1 MIKVSDV
8 FKGIPNESGSDA
20 SGFTSCGCFGAF
32 VCVKNAGGALW
43 ETRVIFH
50 GRFSD
55 GNKRTWACAKCA
67 VPFEGVEPE
76 SYIATVGK
84 VLRGESIWHFTNLRF
99 VSFVCDSDETAKMV
113 HGYAQA
119 NPCFAGYGT
128 YWIAVVDPMSQRW
141 FSNIFVNDAEGE
153 KLLSLRDYRGGW
165 GSGYGALQ
173 GVEGAV
179 VKQMSECGGPL
190 EFGKVSELFPE
201 FKSLSVEAAEALKA
215 HPSVKMSNHPTTL
228 SKDHPLAFLCLKIGN
243 YYAEDSN
250 LLAWAKSNAIILDTD
265 FTDDTIKAFG
275 ECLAAKPAEELG
287 NLLEDAMKPKEPEE
301 DPHVKAIVDDC
312 VRGIKGVWEYLYM
325 DRRFGVICHDAL
337 YTIRS
342 RELFADSRSGCLPFG
357 DVFGGR
363 LSWYTDGKYD
373 LNSLEVFGDDG
384 SLLVSWIPILQVMLS
399 RWTLI
404 PPIADEVHAFQSF
417 GKLWKDGMEKWL
429 RANVKKGVELGIP
442 AADILNVFART
453 VVVYEFGHG
462 QLYIQGYD
470 DVRESIVDVS
480 GLKGEVL
487 SGASESSTALKV
499 AFPNWSTLC
508 SGAAIECSKPS
519 PKPSEY
525 RYVNV
530 ISDPKRYASMP
541 VFAYQLLLNDIKRAE
556 AMGVPYKF
564 DASKVPVGMRMDGT
578 PLRVKLKDFLT
589 DLIVRAGSRSGKG
602 VLTQYLLTCVMLNG
616 GEPVY
621 ADGKPDTL
629 FSVTSLFDTAGI
641 PFLGGDLCTTAE
653 VCRGNRLW
661 GGEQAMQ
668 DIGAASEEFF
678 EELWK
683 PVAGMTGFANHLELR
698 RGLSGIKVLSLF
710 HQAFSSSHHLRGTLV
725 CDECTS
731 QFFTR
736 LAAYY
741 KVCEDMTEK
750 VGAKMEALRKKE
762 EDVSAWQRLYDW
774 LNSNL
779 FALSDVLRLPTGI
792 HNTYNAY
799 GATMIMIGQ
808 INGAELPKGTP
819 PELSASAS
827 MYDVPTRNV
836 LLGREMNSAG
846 EKVNTFT
853 TTSGALRIPG
863 SVPYVNLVDTG
874 VFCYGEKNL
883 SSPETSGNVFRSGLL
898 FTRNDVPPTREELYE
913 KIKSGTLNTNTDD
926 YFVEPVIDRARS
938 YASEDD
944 IQEILDMVYVTPD
957 LAETLARYGISVAV
971 GEPNPLLSFKGFTE
985 FCLAVAGDSLSSKH
999 KLADWCSEYL
1009 ASLGFTGNLV
1019 HDYLF
1024 DDRVPVLTKHCS
1036 WVSRLG
1042 GTTAGPATPVGVG
1055 KITFESVDGKV
1066 VETPAAGPV
1075 KPGVVQ
1081 PVSMAQPVAPDIP
1094 IKFEEPTT
1102 KLKPVESMPPVVD
1115 DGGITF
1121 ETVSRDAGVPN
1132 ASVPNVSAGVV
1143 FEDVGAGAGG
1153 EPPIVDVP
1161 VSDSASVGAAGGGV
1175 NPIVGGAGP
1184 VVNSADV
1191 GGGNMFGAAVGSVDA
1206 GMPVVSVS
1214 YSDGVFTSRRYQKL
1228 MRDTSP
1234 AGRHKA
1240 LEYVC
1245 GCTVDALV
1253 SSLGDDYA
1261 VVRGMKFHNNGVEI
1275 GGKFYGMAGF
1285 YDRLELYQMAQ
1296 RFGNITWL
1304 MFSEG
1309 AYRSLVALRGLI
1321 CSDLFEMFPALN
1333 SVQVADKVYSRE
1345 MCTEDSKDASE
1356 RRGFGR
1362 RLEGAKLRFGGR
1374 RRRTTVKAGMQNP
1387 ARVAWKESLNAGLTD
1402 HMKKLFSDGHTF
1414 RGIAFSIVGGLFVR

>member
-20 SGFTSCGCFGAF
+20 SGFTTCGCFGAF

-55 GNKRTWACAKCA
+55 GNKRTWACEKCD

-84 VLRGESIWHFTNLRF
+84 VLRGESVWHFINLRF

-113 HGYAQA
+113 QGYAQT

-128 YWIAVVDPMSQRW
+128 YWVAVVDPMSQRW

-153 KLLSLRDYRGGW
+153 KLLSFRDYRGGW

-179 VKQMSECGGPL
+179 VKQMGESGGPL

-265 FTDDTIKAFG
+265 FSDDTIKAFG

-287 NLLEDAMKPKEPEE
+287 NLLEGAMKDPEPKNAE
-301 DPHVKAIVDDC
+301 DDLLNDPSVIDGVT
-312 VRGIKGVWEYLYM
+312 GIKQVWEKLYR
-325 DRRFGVICHDAL
+325 DKRVGVVCHEGILTISKREVSLVSDAV
-337 YTIRS
+337 YHP
-342 RELFADSRSGCLPFG
+342 FAE
-357 DVFGGR
+357 VFSGR
-363 LSWYTDGKYD
+363 LSWYADGGYSMED
-373 LNSLEVFGDDG
+373 LNLFSSDG
-384 SLLVSWIPILQVMLS
+384 SLLVSWVPMLHAMLS
-399 RWTLI
+399 RWTLTA
-404 PPIADEVHAFQSF
+404 PLVEETHAFQTFSNM
-417 GKLWKDGMEKWL
+417 WKGGLEKW
-429 RANVKKGVELGIP
+429 VKS
-442 AADILNVFART
+442 
-453 VVVYEFGHG
+453 VV
-462 QLYIQGYD
+462 IQGYKLGAQISD
-470 DVRESIVDVS
+470 IVDLFCRTSLVYS
-480 GLKGEVL
+480 YGYGQLFLQGYDTVKD
-487 SGASESSTALKV
+487 SSVDVNALKV
-499 AFPNWSTLC
+499 EIMDDTESCRALQVAFPDWSVKRKDAVIVT
-508 SGAAIECSKPS
+508 SSVGSSSTDRFI
-519 PKPSEY
+519 
-525 RYVNV
+525 NV
-530 ISDPKRYASMP
+530 ISDKAKYGARP
-541 VFAYQLLLNDIKRAE
+541 VFAYQLLMDDIMRSKASGE
-556 AMGVPYKF
+556 QYKF
-564 DASKVPVGMRMDGT
+564 DPDSVPIGVGMDGI
-578 PLRVKLKDFLT
+578 PFRLGLKDLIT
-589 DLIVRAGSRSGKG
+589 DLIIRAGSRSGKG
-602 VLTQYLLTCVMLNG
+602 VLTQYILTCVMLYG

-621 ADGKPDTL
+621 IDGKPDTI
-629 FSVTSLFDTAGI
+629 FSLISLFDSYGI
-641 PFLGGDLCTTAE
+641 PFVGGDTTKTGPG
-653 VCRGNRLW
+653 VLGDKLW
-661 GGEQAMQ
+661 EGGTVEH
-668 DIGAASEEFF
+668 DLENEYDEFF
-678 EELWK
+678 DELWA
-683 PVAGMTGFANHLELR
+683 PV
-698 RGLSGIKVLSLF
+698 RGLSGFVNQMEVRRCLSAIKAMSLF
-710 HQAFSSSHHLRGTLV
+710 HQAFSRGNGLTGTLI
-725 CDECTS
+725 CDECS
-731 QFFTR
+731 AQFFKNIGDYAGR
-736 LAAYY
+736 IQAAT
-741 KVCEDMTEK
+741 KE
-750 VGAKMEALRKKE
+750 VGSKLEALKKKGD
-762 EDVSAWQRLYDW
+762 DVSAWQRLYDW
-774 LNSNL
+774 LSSIDY
-779 FALSDVLRLPTGI
+779 ALSDVVRLPAGI
-792 HNTYNAY
+792 HNTFNMY
-799 GATMIMIGQ
+799 GATVIMIGQ
-808 INGAELPKGTP
+808 KGTA
-819 PELSASAS
+819 EKGSVEVGG
-827 MYDVPTRNV
+827 MDMFNMPTRHT
-836 LLGREMNSAG
+836 LIGREMVGTESQRS
-846 EKVNTFT
+846 FT
-853 TTSGALRIPG
+853 TTSDLHVPG
-863 SVPYVNLVDTG
+863 RLPYAQVIDTG
-874 VFCYGEKNL
+874 VFCWAEKDL
-883 SSPETSGNVFRSGLL
+883 TLESAKGTVFRSGLL
-898 FTRNDVPPTREELYE
+898 LTKNDVPPTRDALYE
-913 KIKSGTLNTNTDD
+913 KIKSRTLIEGKGS
-926 YFVEPVIDRARS
+926 FAEPIVARATRG
-938 YASEDD
+938 ASEED
-944 IQEILDMVYVTPD
+944 IQELLDQLYVTEG
-957 LAETLARYGISVAV
+957 LAQHLSDFGITVAV
-971 GEPNPLLSFKGFTE
+971 GQPNPLVEFKGFTE
-985 FCLAVAGDSLSSKH
+985 YCLAVTGQTLEKKH
-999 KLADWCSEYL
+999 AVADWCINYL
-1009 ASLGFTGNLV
+1009 ASLGFTGDLV
-1019 HDYLF
+1019 RGYLF

-1055 KITFESVDGKV
+1055 KITFESADGKV
-1066 VETPAAGPV
+1066 VETPAAGSV
-1075 KPGVVQ
+1075 KPVVQ

-1121 ETVSRDAGVPN
+1121 ETVSRDSGVPN
-1132 ASVPNVSAGVV
+1132 ASVPNASAGVV

-1153 EPPIVDVP
+1153 ATPIVDVP

-1175 NPIVGGAGP
+1175 NPTVGGAGP

-1321 CSDLFEMFPALN
+1321 CNDLFEMFPALN

-1345 MCTEDSKDASE
+1345 MCTEEAKDASD

-1362 RLEGAKLRFGGR
+1362 RLEGAKLRFGGLR
-1374 RRRTTVKAGMQNP
+1374 RRITAKEGMKSPAKA
-1387 ARVAWKESLNAGLTD
+1387 AWKESLNAGLTD

-1414 RGIAFSIVGGLFVR
+1414 RGIAFSVIGGLFVR